1 MNQKIKITL
10 GILATALALL
20 SCNLPKGTAASP
32 TKTSDTPAQA
42 SGTAETTTG
51 IDTSAAR
58 LQAEDLPA
66 GFRELTEQELLDM
79 GLSTSQFTGLFNGML
94 SEAKAQNFAAFINTN
109 GSFEVVVSVLM
120 APLTTLEGA
129 AVDLYLRDPQ
139 RLSGDFAAAAGAANL
154 QFVENEAAVGNAV
167 SSATFSLPN
176 LPLAMNGGLTAS
188 RHGKALQIALLFY
201 PASSTPTLSSHEVA
215 VIVDAKLAS
224 LDNTSQP

>member
-10 GILATALALL
+10 GILAIALALL

-32 TKTSDTPAQA
+32 TKTNDNPVQP
-42 SGTAETTTG
+42 SGTVESPTG
-51 IDTSAAR
+51 TDYSAAR
-58 LQAEDLPA
+58 LTAEDLPA
-66 GFRELTEQELLDM
+66 GFRELSEQELLDM
-79 GLSTSQFTGLFNGML
+79 GLSAGQFTGSFNGML

-154 QFVENEAAVGNAV
+154 QFVEGEASVGNAS

-188 RHGKALQIALLFY
+188 RHGKALQVALLFY
-201 PASSTPTLSSHEVA
+201 PASSMPTLTSHDVA
-215 VIVDAKLAS
+215 VIIDNKLAD
-224 LDNTSQP
+224 LDSTSRP